1 MYKIGVIGDRESSL
15 GFMAVGF
22 TVRIADGAEEAAKA
36 LKSLEAE
43 NCAVIFI
50 TEELAEL
57 IREDIQLYKDKTLPS
72 VVMIPSKSGS
82 KGIGMTNIKKSVE
95 RAVGADI
102 LFKNN

>member
-1 MYKIGVIGDRESSL
+1 MYKIGVIGDRESAL
-15 GFMAVGF
+15 GFMAVGL
-22 TVRIADGAEEAAKA
+22 TVRIAESAEDAAHA
-36 LKSLEAE
+36 LKGLSEE

-57 IREDIQLYKDKTLPS
+57 IMEDIQSYKDKTLPS

-82 KGIGMTNIKKSVE
+82 KGVGMMNIKKSVE

>member
-1 MYKIGVIGDRESSL
+1 MYKIGVIGDRESAL

-22 TVRIADGAEEAAKA
+22 TVRIAESAEDAAHA
-36 LKSLEAE
+36 LKGLSEE

-57 IREDIQLYKDKTLPS
+57 IMEDIQSYKDKTLPS

-82 KGIGMTNIKKSVE
+82 KGIGMMTIKKSVE